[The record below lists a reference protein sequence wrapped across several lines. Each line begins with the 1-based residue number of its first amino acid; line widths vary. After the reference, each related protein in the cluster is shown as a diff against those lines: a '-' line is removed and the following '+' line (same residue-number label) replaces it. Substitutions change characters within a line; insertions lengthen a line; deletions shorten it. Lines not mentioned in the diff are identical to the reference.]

1 MMPFFGIMACVYF
14 VVVFGWCLLAAWHWA
29 ELTTVQGWVS
39 VVLLLG
45 LLENA
50 VKFGDYLSWNA
61 QGHRNAATLAAA
73 LVLGVTKR
81 ALSRALVVMVS
92 LGYSVVRPSLGLQ
105 LFKVAH
111 EGQPQLPALEHA
123 TERERKREEEV
134 QRTRSNLVPFT
145 FFFCNLIPSLVAAR
159 LAHRL
164 VCVLRGE
171 LF

>member
-1 MMPFFGIMACVYF
+1 
-14 VVVFGWCLLAAWHWA
+14 
-29 ELTTVQGWVS
+29 
-39 VVLLLG
+39 
-45 LLENA
+45 LENA

-111 EGQPQLPALEHA
+111 EGNPQLSALEHA
-123 TERERKREEEV
+123 TEREREEEV

-145 FFFCNLIPSLVAAR
+145 SFFFAT
-159 LAHRL
+159 
-164 VCVLRGE
+164 
-171 LF
+171 